1 MSALTTGT
9 PDVPLFLGLST
20 ALAILIVFAGLHRII
35 SSRIDISDRLKGYVE
50 ARAVTRDSAA
60 PRRVASRS
68 GPQSD
73 FAASLARD
81 LARAD
86 LKLTVGEFLGIQATA
101 TVLGLTIGLAAANVG
116 LAVLLAAAGFI
127 GPRLYVGRRQQAR
140 LKAFNG
146 QLGDTL
152 MLMANA
158 LRSGYSLLQ
167 AMDTVAHNAP
177 PPTSVEFARVVR
189 EVGLGLTP
197 EQALANLVR
206 RIGSEDLEL
215 MTTAVN
221 IQHEVGG
228 NLAQILDTISD
239 TIRERV
245 RIKGE
250 ISSLTAQQRLS
261 GYIISAL
268 PIIVA
273 GGLFLMNPS
282 YVMPLFS
289 FRQVMSVPL
298 IVLPIFAGFMV
309 VLGYLSIKKIV
320 AIEV

>member
-1 MSALTTGT
+1 MIDAGDL
-9 PDVPLFLGLST
+9 PVFLSLGVGL
-20 ALAILIVFAGLHRII
+20 AVVIVFVGLNQII
-35 SSRIDISDRLKGYVE
+35 SSQVDLTGRLRGYVN
-50 ARAVTRDSAA
+50 AQAPVRDPGTPKRANSRY
-60 PRRVASRS
+60 VA
-68 GPQSD
+68 QSS
-73 FAASLARD
+73 FTISLARD

-86 LKLTVGEFLGIQATA
+86 LHLTVSEFLAVQAMLTVVGIAVGVA
-101 TVLGLTIGLAAANVG
+101 IANVG
-116 LAVLLAAAGFI
+116 LAALLGLAGFI
-127 GPRLYVGRRQQAR
+127 GPRIYLSQRQKAR
-140 LKAFNG
+140 LKAFNA

-167 AMDTVAHNAP
+167 SMDTVSHNAP
-177 PPTSVEFARVVR
+177 QPTSVEFGRVVR

-206 RIGSEDLEL
+206 RIGSDDLEL

-250 ISSLTAQQRLS
+250 IASLTAQQRLS
-261 GYIISAL
+261 GYVIAAL
-268 PIIVA
+268 PLFVTA
-273 GGLFLMNPS
+273 GLFLINPT
-282 YVMPLFS
+282 YIMPLFS
-289 FRQVMSVPL
+289 FNTIHSVPL
-298 IVLPIFAGFMV
+298 IVAPIFAFVMV
-309 VLGYLSIKKIV
+309 VLGYLSIQKIV

>member
-1 MSALTTGT
+1 MNEILDLPTLLAVSFGT
-9 PDVPLFLGLST
+9 AV
-20 ALAILIVFAGLHRII
+20 LIAFVGLHQII
-35 SSRIDISDRLKGYVE
+35 SSRVDISGRLHGYVE
-50 ARAVTRDSAA
+50 KVPVVAQPGLPKRSSTRSATQSGFS
-60 PRRVASRS
+60 ASV
-68 GPQSD
+68 
-73 FAASLARD
+73 ARD

-86 LKLTVGEFLGIQATA
+86 LKLTVSEFVFLQAGFTILGI
-101 TVLGLTIGLAAANVG
+101 VVGAAAGNVG
-116 LAVLLAAAGFI
+116 LSIVGALAGFV
-127 GPRLYVGRRQQAR
+127 GPRFYVTRRQQGR
-140 LKAFNG
+140 LKSFNG

-177 PPTSVEFARVVR
+177 APTSQEFYRVVR

-197 EQALANLVR
+197 EEALANLVR
-206 RIGSEDLEL
+206 RIESDDLEL

-245 RIKGE
+245 RVKGE
-250 ISSLTAQQRLS
+250 IASLTAQQRLS
-261 GYIISAL
+261 GYIIAAL
-268 PIIVA
+268 PIVV
-273 GGLFLMNPS
+273 GVGLFLMNPT

-289 FRQVMSVPL
+289 FRAIMGVPIIIMPSFALVMV
-298 IVLPIFAGFMV
+298 IM
-309 VLGYLSIKKIV
+309 GYLAIKRIV

>member
-1 MSALTTGT
+1 MMNLGDL
-9 PDVPLFLGLST
+9 PVLLGL
-20 ALAILIVFAGLHRII
+20 AVGLAVLIVFIGLSQII
-35 SSRIDISDRLKGYVE
+35 SSQIDLSGRLRGYVT
-50 ARAVTRDSAA
+50 AQVAVRDPSLPKRSTSRSAA
-60 PRRVASRS
+60 QS
-68 GPQSD
+68 G
-73 FAASLARD
+73 FAVSLAHD

-86 LKLTVGEFLGIQATA
+86 LQLTVSEFLAVQATLIVFGIVIGVA
-101 TVLGLTIGLAAANVG
+101 AENIGLAFALG
-116 LAVLLAAAGFI
+116 IAGFI
-127 GPRLYVGRRQQAR
+127 GPRFYLSQRQKGR
-140 LKAFNG
+140 LNAFNH

-167 AMDTVAHNAP
+167 AMDTVSHNAP
-177 PPTSVEFARVVR
+177 QPTSGEFGRVVR

-206 RIGSEDLEL
+206 RIGSDDLEL

-250 ISSLTAQQRLS
+250 IASLTAQQRLS
-261 GYIISAL
+261 GYIIAAL
-268 PIIVA
+268 PLVVA
-273 GGLFLMNPS
+273 GGLFLINPT

-289 FRQVMSVPL
+289 FRTIASVPL
-298 IVLPIFAGFMV
+298 IVAPIFAFLMV
-309 VLGYLSIKKIV
+309 VLGYLSIQKIV

>member
-1 MSALTTGT
+1 MMALVDS
-9 PDVPLFLGLST
+9 PALLGAT
-20 ALAILIVFAGLHRII
+20 VALAILIIFVGAHRII
-35 SSRIDISDRLKGYVE
+35 SSRVDISGRLKGYVDT
-50 ARAVTRDSAA
+50 RAAIRD
-60 PRRVASRS
+60 PASPKRPNAKS
-68 GPQSD
+68 GGQSG
-73 FAASLARD
+73 FSASLARD

-86 LKLTVGEFLGIQATA
+86 LKLTVTEFVSVQAMLTVVGLVVGI
-101 TVLGLTIGLAAANVG
+101 AAANIG
-116 LAVLLAAAGFI
+116 LTALLALAGFL
-127 GPRLYVGRRQQAR
+127 GPRFYLARRQQGR
-140 LKAFNG
+140 LKAFNH

-152 MLMANA
+152 MLIANA

-167 AMDTVAHNAP
+167 AMDTAAHNAP
-177 PPTSVEFARVVR
+177 QPTSGEFARVVR

-206 RIGSEDLEL
+206 RIGSDDLEL

-250 ISSLTAQQRLS
+250 IASLTAQQRLS
-261 GYIISAL
+261 GYVIAAL
-268 PIIVA
+268 PLVVA
-273 GGLFLMNPS
+273 GGLFLINPT

-289 FRQVMSVPL
+289 FRTIMSVPI
-298 IVLPIFAGFMV
+298 IVAPAFALVMV
-309 VLGYLSIKKIV
+309 ILGYLAIKKIV

>member
-1 MSALTTGT
+1 MIDPSELPIIYGLAVALG
-9 PDVPLFLGLST
+9 VVVIFVGLNQ
-20 ALAILIVFAGLHRII
+20 II
-35 SSRIDISDRLKGYVE
+35 SSRIDLSGRLRGYVDTQVA
-50 ARAVTRDSAA
+50 ARDPSTPKRPSTRLVTQ
-60 PRRVASRS
+60 S
-68 GPQSD
+68 G

-86 LKLTVGEFLGIQATA
+86 LQLTVGEFLTVQALL
-101 TVLGLTIGLAAANVG
+101 TVLGVFIGVAAGNVG
-116 LAVLLAAAGFI
+116 LSILLAVFGII
-127 GPRLYVGRRQQAR
+127 GPRFYLSRRQRGR
-140 LKAFNG
+140 LKAFNN

-167 AMDTVAHNAP
+167 AMDTVSHNAP
-177 PPTSVEFARVVR
+177 QPTSGEFTRVVR

-206 RIGSEDLEL
+206 RIGSDDLEL

-261 GYIISAL
+261 GYIIAAL
-268 PIIVA
+268 PLVVTA
-273 GGLFLMNPS
+273 GLFLVNPT

-289 FRQVMSVPL
+289 FRTIASVPL
-298 IVLPIFAGFMV
+298 IVAPIFAFIMV
-309 VLGYLSIKKIV
+309 VLGYLSIQKIV

>member
-1 MSALTTGT
+1 MIDASAL
-9 PDVPLFLGLST
+9 PALLGL
-20 ALAILIVFAGLHRII
+20 AIGLAVAIVFVGLNQII
-35 SSRIDISDRLKGYVE
+35 SSRVDLSGRLRGYVN
-50 ARAVTRDSAA
+50 AQVAVRDPSS
-60 PRRVASRS
+60 PKRSSSRS
-68 GPQSD
+68 VAQSS
-73 FAASLARD
+73 FTISLARD

-86 LKLTVGEFLGIQATA
+86 LQLTVSEFLAVQGMLTVIGIVVGVA
-101 TVLGLTIGLAAANVG
+101 VENVG
-116 LAVLLAAAGFI
+116 LAAVLGIAGFI
-127 GPRLYVGRRQQAR
+127 GPRLYLSQRQRGR

-167 AMDTVAHNAP
+167 SMDTVSHNAP
-177 PPTSVEFARVVR
+177 QPTSGEFGRVVR

-206 RIGSEDLEL
+206 RIGSDDLEL

-250 ISSLTAQQRLS
+250 IASLTAQQRLS
-261 GYIISAL
+261 GYVIAAL
-268 PIIVA
+268 PLAVTV
-273 GGLFLMNPS
+273 GLFLINPT
-282 YVMPLFS
+282 YIMPLFS
-289 FRQVMSVPL
+289 FRTVASVPL
-298 IVLPIFAGFMV
+298 IVAPVFAFIMV
-309 VLGYLSIKKIV
+309 VLGYLSIQKIV